1 MGKSV
6 NLLIIGCV
14 TLCAF
19 VILDMTYT
27 AIILCYDTVDSVQ
40 ARPGFR
46 YSILPRVTSEFEAS
60 TDQVR
65 NIAWANIFF
74 L

>member
-1 MGKSV
+1 MRKNV

-14 TLCAF
+14 TLSAC
-19 VILDMTYT
+19 VKLDMSYT
-27 AIILCYDTVDSVQ
+27 AIILCYDTVDPVQ

-65 NIAWANIFF
+65 NIA
-74 L
+74 